1 MRRLRTVILMGAVLV
16 LAASC
21 GGAARFAP
29 APTPDPLTGQYI
41 VNGGGGALDNVKALT
56 EAFGKQH
63 PSITWQGLE
72 DVGSDAGVNLTA
84 SGDVDLGYISR
95 DLRDAEKGKVITVAI
110 GASGTAGAGA
120 AAYPV
125 QMVTKKKIAKNF
137 TAPSPRRKG

>member
-63 PSITWQGLE
+63 PAITWQGLE

-84 SGDVDLGYISR
+84 NGDAHPGYISR
-95 DLRDAEKGKVITVAI
+95 DLRDAEKGKVVTAAI
-110 GASGTAGAGA
+110 RASGTAGAVGA
-120 AAYPV
+120 ANRVNVP
-125 QMVTKKKIAKNF
+125 TKE
-137 TAPSPRRKG
+137 

>member
-63 PSITWQGLE
+63 PALTWQGLE
-72 DVGSDAGVNLTA
+72 DGGSDAGVNLTA
-84 SGDVDLGYISR
+84 HGDADLGYISR
-95 DLRDAEKGKVITVAI
+95 DLRDAEKGNVMSVAI
-110 GASGTAGAGA
+110 RASGTAVAVGACTPA
-120 AAYPV
+120 EIL
-125 QMVTKKKIAKNF
+125 T
-137 TAPSPRRKG
+137 RD

>member
-63 PSITWQGLE
+63 PAITWQGLE

-84 SGDVDLGYISR
+84 NGNAGVRYINRERSEA
-95 DLRDAEKGKVITVAI
+95 DKGRVIKD
-110 GASGTAGAGA
+110 ASGTSG
-120 AAYPV
+120 
-125 QMVTKKKIAKNF
+125 
-137 TAPSPRRKG
+137 TAVAV